1 MTENATYAANY
12 GDISLGNS
20 VERDGLKE
28 NIMLLRELSEKLD
41 RYFTMRTLGEFSGE
55 VSVYDN

>member
-1 MTENATYAANY
+1 MTENATCAAKY
-12 GDISLGNS
+12 GDIPLGNS

-41 RYFTMRTLGEFSGE
+41 RYFAMRTLGEFSGE